1 MSDKPPLSSDSLSE
15 GSNVSV
21 ELEASSLLRV
31 LATPAVPGERV
42 AAAIARAA
50 HRAGLTFQ
58 RTRSLWYQEARA
70 ILAVEMD
77 ELRKAAASARQGSSE
92 KLRARDE
99 ALGDRVALIEL
110 ELAALRVRLARP
122 LDAGEVGEGSSGRRP
137 LQTDG
142 GSLRGPG

>member
-1 MSDKPPLSSDSLSE
+1 MSDKSSPLSESSSE

-58 RTRSLWYQEARA
+58 PTRSLWYQEARA

-110 ELAALRVRLARP
+110 ELAALRVRLAGA
-122 LDAGEVGEGSSGRRP
+122 LDVGEGGAGDGRGCP
-137 LQTDG
+137 FPPDG
-142 GSLRGPG
+142 ERLR